1 MAETPEL
8 SDRQREVLR
17 WVDESIRQALR
28 PDSFELSELLRRGH
42 IAVDS
47 DNRLA
52 LTEQGRTCLGDGR
65 LSMACRIV
73 ASSRADGKR
82 VVLCQSF
89 SRHNAE
95 QLIATL
101 NKTPDKWAFTDVR
114 IEDDGEEGSNPL

>member
-17 WVDESIRQALR
+17 WVDESIRQAPS
-28 PDSFELSELLRRGH
+28 PDSFELGELLRRGH

-47 DNRLA
+47 DNRLT
-52 LTEQGRTCLGDGR
+52 LTEQGRNCLEDGR

-89 SRHNAE
+89 SRHNAK

-101 NKTPDKWAFTDVR
+101 NKTPD
-114 IEDDGEEGSNPL
+114 